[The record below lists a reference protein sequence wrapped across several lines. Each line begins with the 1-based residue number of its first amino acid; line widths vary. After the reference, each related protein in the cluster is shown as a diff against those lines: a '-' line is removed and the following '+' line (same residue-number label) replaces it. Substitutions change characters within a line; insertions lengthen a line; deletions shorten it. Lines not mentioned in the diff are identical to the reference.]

1 MTVLVNENP
10 REVPEASLLAH
21 LLREMGVEA
30 KRGVAVALN
39 GKVVPSVQW
48 QETKLTS
55 NDEVL
60 LIQATQGG

>member
-1 MTVLVNENP
+1 MTVLVNDDP
-10 REVPEASLLAH
+10 REVPESSHLAH
-21 LLREMGVEA
+21 LLRDMGIDA
-30 KRGVAVALN
+30 QRGVAVALN

-48 QETKLTS
+48 PETRLSS